1 MDKKFEIPEDLLQQI
16 LKYLAVRP
24 YVEVAL
30 LIQNLSKLKP
40 INGEENAGAKT
51 VDGNES

>member
-1 MDKKFEIPEDLLQQI
+1 MKKYEINEELVQNI
-16 LKYLAVRP
+16 LRYLAMRP